1 MRVTNTMMTN
11 NALTNIGKNKEA
23 YNDYLMQY
31 TTQKKI
37 QKPSDDPSIAVR
49 TLKYRTNITDITQYV
64 EKSTK
69 DASGWLGATEK
80 ALKSVN
86 TQYVTMSEY
95 YTQGANGTLETND
108 RTSISAALKQYKE
121 FIFEQQANQD
131 YAGRYLF
138 TGYRTDVPLLFSQD
152 TTNLKYSIDQKFSS
166 SDIKNFAYVS
176 GGAEYVAGTSESGY
190 ASQAPEYKNTHKIS
204 LGYKNVDGSAISIK
218 YTDTAGNE
226 QTIAAA
232 DIVTKTQASDTSFND
247 HYNVPADKVY
257 LVPETGELVLGSDVS
272 TKLHSAKD
280 ISVTYEKTNF
290 SKNEIRPE
298 HYYNCRSTNLDSG
311 VLKNYKNPEGQKIE
325 YEVNFSQNLQ
335 VNTLAMDAFDTS
347 VGRNIDE
354 MLDTI
359 NSIDETEAALTQ
371 VKKQIADGSYTGTKE
386 AMEQLQ
392 TQINNKL
399 TLQKKMLESCFQTG
413 ITVVQNAQKTLNVA
427 VADEGA
433 RSNRLNLTI
442 NKLKEQKT
450 DFDQALSDTEDAD
463 LGTAYVKY
471 NEADLLY
478 QASLSATSK
487 VLGKSLLD
495 FI

>member
-152 TTNLKYSIDQKFSS
+152 TTNS
-166 SDIKNFAYVS
+166 
-176 GGAEYVAGTSESGY
+176 
-190 ASQAPEYKNTHKIS
+190 
-204 LGYKNVDGSAISIK
+204 
-218 YTDTAGNE
+218 
-226 QTIAAA
+226 
-232 DIVTKTQASDTSFND
+232 
-247 HYNVPADKVY
+247 
-257 LVPETGELVLGSDVS
+257 
-272 TKLHSAKD
+272 
-280 ISVTYEKTNF
+280 
-290 SKNEIRPE
+290 
-298 HYYNCRSTNLDSG
+298 
-311 VLKNYKNPEGQKIE
+311 
-325 YEVNFSQNLQ
+325 
-335 VNTLAMDAFDTS
+335 
-347 VGRNIDE
+347 
-354 MLDTI
+354 
-359 NSIDETEAALTQ
+359 
-371 VKKQIADGSYTGTKE
+371 
-386 AMEQLQ
+386 
-392 TQINNKL
+392 
-399 TLQKKMLESCFQTG
+399 
-413 ITVVQNAQKTLNVA
+413 
-427 VADEGA
+427 
-433 RSNRLNLTI
+433 
-442 NKLKEQKT
+442 
-450 DFDQALSDTEDAD
+450 
-463 LGTAYVKY
+463 
-471 NEADLLY
+471 
-478 QASLSATSK
+478 
-487 VLGKSLLD
+487 
-495 FI
+495 